1 MALNLRNLKLMTR
14 LSLTVVVAF
23 LVMLAIVY
31 QSITTM
37 HQQLYEDRQLKTR
50 HLVETAHGVLAG
62 FQDLQRTG
70 ALSEDEAKRQAIQA
84 VKRLRYEEKEY
95 FWIQD
100 LGRSVPRM
108 VMHATVPAL
117 DGKVLDEPRFN
128 KATSMS
134 EGLHGKPVALD
145 NRNLFVAFN
154 DVVERAGHGF
164 VEYQWPKP
172 LTGGGTT
179 KELFVK
185 LSYVKKFEP
194 WGWVI
199 GSGIYIDDV
208 DALFRQ
214 HAKRTGAL
222 AVLGTLGLLA
232 ISLFVRRSIFRDFG
246 CEPLAA
252 EGFTSR
258 IAQGDLTGDIPLR
271 AGDETSILFVLSRM
285 QNNLREM
292 LGGVSQNAFK
302 IQRNLESLSSQSNEI
317 NLATQL
323 QAGVIEQ
330 TRSAITEVSATVV
343 VVNQLAQETVDR
355 SQGVVNR
362 AQEGAKVAG
371 EVTEGMRAISDTI
384 SASSTQVTRLVE
396 RTREIESMAT
406 VIKDIADQTN
416 LLALN
421 AAIEAAHAGHLG
433 KGFAVVAEE
442 VRKLSERT
450 GRATGEISQTLQ
462 AIQADTEKLVR
473 GMETATP
480 LIESGVLR
488 AGDAA
493 EALRAIEREAE
504 ATLGKMG
511 DLAQATGTQSRR
523 IEEIVGNVRD
533 VMAASSK
540 TEAVI
545 DHSLATASELG
556 VAANDLFGMVK
567 RFQIGEP
574 QLGDDPSTHTGSGV
588 RPLMEWSPAL
598 QVGHSEID
606 RQHQKLI
613 DLANRLNAAMQAGQ
627 GRAICG
633 DILQELVDYTVSH
646 FGFEEGLMHT
656 HAYSDRE
663 AHLEEHRKLIQSVTE
678 FKQQFDAGQ
687 ASVSIELMGFIRD
700 WLVNHILKVD
710 KALARE
716 LASRGLA

>member
-1 MALNLRNLKLMTR
+1 MALNLRNLKLLTR
-14 LSLTVVVAF
+14 LSLTVVAAF
-23 LVMLAIVY
+23 LVMLLIAY

-37 HQQLYEDRQLKTR
+37 HRQLYEDRQLKTR

-62 FQDLQRTG
+62 FQDLQRAGT
-70 ALSEDEAKRQAIQA
+70 LTEDEAKRQAIQA

-100 LGRSVPRM
+100 LGKPIPRM

-128 KATSMS
+128 KATSLS
-134 EGLHGKPVALD
+134 EGLHGKPVRLD
-145 NRNLFVAFN
+145 NQNLFVAFN

-172 LTGGGTT
+172 MAGGGTT

-194 WGWVI
+194 WSWVI

-214 HAKRTGAL
+214 HAKRTGTL
-222 AVLGTLGLLA
+222 AILGTLGLLA

-246 CEPLAA
+246 GEPQAA
-252 EGFTSR
+252 ESYTSR
-258 IAQGDLTGDIPLR
+258 IAEGDLTGDIPLR
-271 AGDETSILFVLSRM
+271 NGDTSSILFVLSRM
-285 QNNLREM
+285 QKSLREM

-302 IQRNLESLSSQSNEI
+302 IQHSIESLSSQSNEI

-330 TRSAITEVSATVV
+330 TRSAITEVSSTVV
-343 VVNQLAQETVDR
+343 TVNQLAQETVDR
-355 SQGVVNR
+355 SQGVVNL
-362 AQEGAKVAG
+362 AQVGAMVAE

-384 SASSTQVTRLVE
+384 TASSTQVTRLVE

-421 AAIEAAHAGHLG
+421 AAIEAAHAGDLG
-433 KGFAVVAEE
+433 KGFAVVADE

-450 GRATGEISQTLQ
+450 GRATGEISQTLE
-462 AIQADTEKLVR
+462 AIQADTEKLVK
-473 GMETATP
+473 GMEAASP

-493 EALRAIEREAE
+493 DSLRAIEQEAK

-511 DLAQATGTQSRR
+511 DLAQATETQSKR

-533 VMAASSK
+533 VMAASAK
-540 TEAVI
+540 TESVI

-567 RFQIGEP
+567 RFQIGDLQASGNP
-574 QLGDDPSTHTGSGV
+574 PGQSGSMV
-588 RPLMEWSPAL
+588 RPLMEWSSAL
-598 QVGHSEID
+598 QVGHAEID

-613 DLANRLNAAMQAGQ
+613 EIANRLNTAMQAGQ
-627 GRAICG
+627 GRSISG
-633 DILQELVDYTVSH
+633 VILHELVDYTVTH
-646 FGFEEGLMHT
+646 FAFEESLMQT
-656 HAYSDRE
+656 HGYSDRE
-663 AHLEEHRKLIQSVTE
+663 KHLEEHRKLIQSVTD
-678 FKQQFDAGQ
+678 FKQQFDSGQ

-716 LASRGLA
+716 LNSRGLS

>member
-14 LSLTVVVAF
+14 LSLTVAAAF
-23 LVMLAIVY
+23 LVMLAIVW

-37 HQQLYEDRQLKTR
+37 HRQLYEDRQLKTR

-62 FQDLQRTG
+62 FQDLQRTS
-70 ALSEDEAKRQAIQA
+70 ALSEEEAKRQAILA

-100 LGRSVPRM
+100 LGRPVPRM

-117 DGKVLDEPRFN
+117 DGKVLDEARFN

-134 EGLHGKPVALD
+134 EGLHGKPVVLD

-172 LTGGGTT
+172 IAGGGTT
-179 KELFVK
+179 KELFMK

-214 HAKRTGAL
+214 HAKRTGGL
-222 AVLGTLGLLA
+222 AIFGTLGLLA

-246 CEPLAA
+246 CEPQVA
-252 EGFTSR
+252 EGYTSR
-258 IAQGDLTGDIPLR
+258 IAQGDLTGEIQLR
-271 AGDETSILFVLSRM
+271 AGDESSILFVLSRM
-285 QNNLREM
+285 QGNLREM

-355 SQGVVNR
+355 SQGVVNQ

-371 EVTEGMRAISDTI
+371 EVTDGIRAISDTI
-384 SASSTQVTRLVE
+384 AASSAQVTRLVE

-493 EALRAIEREAE
+493 DALRAIEREAE

-540 TEAVI
+540 TESVI

-567 RFQIGEP
+567 RFQIGD
-574 QLGDDPSTHTGSGV
+574 LHASDGPSGPAGSAV

-598 QVGHSEID
+598 QVGHPEID

-613 DLANRLNAAMQAGQ
+613 DIANRLNAAMQAGQ
-627 GRAICG
+627 GRAVSG
-633 DILQELVDYTVSH
+633 EILQELVDYTVSH

-656 HAYSDRE
+656 HGYSDRD
-663 AHLEEHRKLIQSVTE
+663 AHLEEHRKLIQSVTA

-716 LASRGLA
+716 LGSRGLV

>member
-14 LSLTVVVAF
+14 LSLTVAAAF

-62 FQDLQRTG
+62 FQDMQRTG
-70 ALSEDEAKRQAIQA
+70 TLTEEEAKRQAIQA

-100 LGRSVPRM
+100 LGKPVPRM

-134 EGLHGKPVALD
+134 EGLHGKPVPLD

-154 DVVERAGHGF
+154 DVVERTGHGF

-172 LTGGGTT
+172 IAGGGTT
-179 KELFVK
+179 KELFMK

-214 HAKRTGAL
+214 HAKRTGTL
-222 AVLGTLGLLA
+222 AILGTLGLLA

-246 CEPLAA
+246 CEPQAA

-258 IAQGDLTGDIPLR
+258 IAQGDLTGEIPLR
-271 AGDETSILFVLSRM
+271 EGDESSILFVLSRM
-285 QNNLREM
+285 QGNLREM

-330 TRSAITEVSATVV
+330 TRSAITEVSATVA

-371 EVTEGMRAISDTI
+371 EVTVGMRAISDTI
-384 SASSTQVTRLVE
+384 SASSAQVTRLVE

-433 KGFAVVAEE
+433 KGFAVVADE

-462 AIQADTEKLVR
+462 AIQADTEKLVQ

-493 EALRAIEREAE
+493 DSLRAIEREAE

-567 RFQIGEP
+567 RFQIGDL
-574 QLGDDPSTHTGSGV
+574 QTADGPSSHAGSAV
-588 RPLMEWSPAL
+588 RPLMEWTPAL

-613 DLANRLNAAMQAGQ
+613 DLANRLNAAMQAGH
-627 GRAICG
+627 GRAISG
-633 DILQELVDYTVSH
+633 EILQELVDYTVSH

-678 FKQQFDAGQ
+678 FKRQFDAGQ